1 MKINGSYK
9 LPADPQTV
17 WATLLDPDA
26 LAASIPGAQSLTP
39 VGDDAYTVDLSIGVA
54 AIRGDYSG
62 RVVVTDREPGTS
74 FRLVVEG
81 KGSKGSVIG
90 SALFT
95 LVESKP
101 GETEVTVWGEGDV
114 AGLFSRVGQR
124 LLGGV
129 AKLLMKQFFG
139 NMRKQVLARVKT
151 AAAD

>member
-1 MKINGSYK
+1 MKISGKYK
-9 LPADPQTV
+9 LPADVETV
-17 WATLLDPDA
+17 WATLLDPVA
-26 LAASIPGAQSLTP
+26 LAKSIPGAQSFAP
-39 VGDDAYTVDLSIGVA
+39 DGNDAYKIDLSVGVA
-54 AIRGDYSG
+54 AIRGNSSA
-62 RVVVTDREPGTS
+62 RVEIVDQTPMTS

-81 KGSKGSVIG
+81 KGAKGSVRG

-95 LVESKP
+95 LTERKP
-101 GETEVTVWGEGDV
+101 GETEVMVEGEGDV